1 VSLSPR
7 VLKTSI
13 LRSAALL
20 LCSNFGSILA
30 ALATSIILARVL
42 GPERLGIFTAVMV
55 YPLLVA
61 AFVQG
66 GMRQATAYLVGRR
79 THPEEEIAGV
89 VASLWIVA
97 SLLGMILCAALVWPV
112 LARGAHALNL
122 ALAVAIVPLL
132 LMNYFSGG
140 YLLGKEQIGQFARLR
155 YAPAFATLVT
165 TALFVWFLGWGIAGA
180 QVAQIFGSMAATVS
194 VTILIVASI
203 GVRLRWNFG
212 IVKDLLGLGSVYA
225 IALLLNELIYKM
237 SIVLLQYKGTAEDLG
252 QYVLASQIGLLMWS
266 IPNAVGLVVYSRRAG
281 SRNLRKTDRD
291 ISKVF
296 LLTILATGA
305 SCVAVSLGSPLLIP
319 FIYGESFAAS
329 SSLLAVL
336 LPGVMAMCAGRMV
349 AFDLAGQGK
358 PWMSVYAALLALLTG
373 LLLNLW
379 LIPHYG
385 AFGAAIST
393 SVAFLVMSGCMM
405 VGFRVTSSTLV

>member
-1 VSLSPR
+1 
-7 VLKTSI
+7 LKTSI
-13 LRSAALL
+13 LRSAVLL

-155 YAPAFATLVT
+155 YAPALATLVT

-194 VTILIVASI
+194 VTMLIVASV

-225 IALLLNELIYKM
+225 VALLLNQLLYKLG
-237 SIVLLQYKGTAEDLG
+237 ILVLQYKGTAADLG
-252 QYVLASQIGLLMWS
+252 QYALASQLGLLMWN
-266 IPNAVGLVVYSRRAG
+266 IPNAVGLIVYSKRAS
-281 SRNLRKTDRD
+281 SRNKDETDRD
-291 ISKVF
+291 VRGVF
-296 LLTILATGA
+296 LLTILATGFA
-305 SCVAVSLGSPLLIP
+305 CVAAALFASMLIP
-319 FIYGESFAAS
+319 LVYGASFSMAG
-329 SSLLAVL
+329 SLLTIL
-336 LPGVMAMCAGRMV
+336 LPGVMAMCVGKLIG
-349 AFDLAGQGK
+349 FDLAGQGK
-358 PWMSVYAALLALLTG
+358 PWISILAAVPALAVG
-373 LLLNLW
+373 LLLNLY
-379 LIPHYG
+379 LVPRFG
-385 AFGAAIST
+385 PVGAALAT
-393 SVAFLVMSGCMM
+393 SVSFITMTTALLV
-405 VGFRVTSSTLV
+405 STRIMAVPKAH